1 MKFRTAGAI
10 LAVTALL
17 GGCQTTGI
25 GTQAALTG
33 ANAATGSSYAPISSS
48 QANDGSKSCEQLQ
61 AEIGEMEQIAAAANE
76 SQGNAQLADA
86 GIGIAQSLGLH
97 FGGSGALSM
106 IQAGGAASQ
115 MTQQQ
120 RQEAQARA
128 QQAEVRRQVLSGI
141 SQGKGC

>member
-10 LAVTALL
+10 LALAAML

-33 ANAATGSSYAPISSS
+33 ANAATGSSTAPIAAS
-48 QANDGSKSCEQLQ
+48 QANDGGKSCAELL
-61 AEIGEMEQIAAAANE
+61 AEIGDMEQIVAAASE

-120 RQEAQARA
+120 RQDAQARA
-128 QQAEVRRQVLSGI
+128 QQADVRRQVLTGI
-141 SQGKGC
+141 YQGKGC